1 MTSKHTTLLIATYN
15 PGKVSEIADLLGG
28 LNCQVIGFA
37 DLQEAPLQVEE
48 TGTTFAENALLKAE
62 QYHQL
67 TGLPTLAD
75 DSGLVVDALNGEP
88 GVYSARYG
96 GEGLTNAD
104 QIKLLLEKMKN
115 VPAEKRTARFVCSI
129 ALFGENLKQIF
140 EGRCEGSITQNSRG
154 SGGFGYDPIFLDAE
168 TGRTFAELSREEK
181 AVRSHRGKALRL
193 ARDFLTEWLK
203 DQN

>member
-1 MTSKHTTLLIATYN
+1 MTSKNTTLLIATYN
-15 PGKVSEIADLLGG
+15 QGKVSEIAALLEG
-28 LNCQVIGFA
+28 LNCRVIGFA
-37 DLQEAPLQVEE
+37 DLPEAPPQVEE
-48 TGTTFAENALLKAE
+48 TGVTFAENALLKAE

-75 DSGLVVDALNGEP
+75 DSGLAVDALDGEP

-96 GEGLTNAD
+96 GEGLSSVD
-104 QIKLLLEKMKN
+104 QIELLLEKMKD
-115 VPAEKRTARFVCSI
+115 VPAEQRTARFICSI
-129 ALFGENLKQIF
+129 ALFGENLKQMF
-140 EGRCEGSITQNSRG
+140 EGRCEGSITQNPCG
-154 SGGFGYDPIFLDAE
+154 GGGFGYDPIFLDAE

-203 DQN
+203 DQA